1 MAIDAWTVILTAM
14 CTGIGVSMG
23 NGLFEIFFKDYFK
36 RLKKHNEVIRKKLV
50 HNKLIVYKYPWVA
63 LLLNVFLWGTGYFYL
78 KRKRILGALLLLVQ
92 IFLVGGLSFNQV
104 SLKNTFE
111 AITYSFITVLL
122 SLYLGYDAYNTAKKV
137 NMER

>member
-1 MAIDAWTVILTAM
+1 MAIDAWTIILTAV
-14 CTGIGVSMG
+14 CTGIGVSIG
-23 NGLFEIFFKDYFK
+23 NGLFEAFFKDYFK
-36 RLKKHNEVIRKKLV
+36 KLKKHNKVIRKKLAR
-50 HNKLIVYKYPWVA
+50 NKLIVYKYPWVA